1 MKRRAFIKT
10 SSVVTSAFVIGFY
23 LPSRSRANETPKQE
37 NSLKPNAFVEITL
50 DNEIN
55 FIMSQVE
62 MGQGTYTTLGMCIA
76 EELNVN
82 WEEINFK
89 AAKVAPV
96 YNSMFGPLMITGG
109 SSSIRGKQLELRKI
123 GAALN
128 EMLIKAASKKWKVRT
143 FDIET
148 KNSKVFNKRTKE
160 SFTFGELVTD
170 LAKIDIPKDPKI
182 KDLKDCKIIG
192 KPHARH
198 PKEAW
203 AKVTGKAEFGIDLR
217 IEGMRYAAVLHPTV
231 FGATIKSYDASKA
244 QKRDGVLKIK
254 QIPSGIAVIAT
265 HWWIAKEALS
275 DIDVVWDKGNFANI
289 STSDI
294 NKEYAQS
301 MKKPGATMRKDGNAK
316 KAFKQAHKVIE
327 ANYDF
332 PFLAHAPMEPL
343 GFLAHHEKNKATIW
357 SSSQS
362 QTLALGAAAKVL
374 GIKSEEIVYNTP
386 YLGSAFGR
394 RGPINLDFVV
404 EGLLVAKDEG
414 YPIMTLW
421 TREDDIKL
429 GNYRP
434 KYKNQVKIALDAKG
448 DITALD
454 AKIVSQS
461 IFKGS
466 VFEGSGYK
474 NGVDS
479 AQKEGLADHA
489 YTIKNHDMQA
499 YTMQSPIPVLWWRS
513 VGHTQSAPTLEGIVD
528 EAAFAAGI
536 DPIKYRINMLT
547 DQRFINLL
555 EDVAKKSNWSNIKK
569 EKNVGYG
576 VAIVKSF
583 NSICAQVA
591 KVRVSGNDFKV
602 EKVWCSVDCGFAF
615 NPQNVENQM
624 ISSINFGIS
633 ALKFS
638 EITIKDG
645 AAEQSNF
652 YDYEVARISDAPD
665 IEVSIINSGNNIG
678 GIGGIGEPGVPP
690 ILAAVPNALF
700 DATGKRYHSMPIKL

>member
-1 MKRRAFIKT
+1 MKRRDFIKT
-10 SSVVTSAFVIGFY
+10 TSAVTSAFVIGFY
-23 LPSRSRANETPKQE
+23 LPSKSRADETPKKE
-37 NSLKPNAFVEITL
+37 NSLKPNAFVEITS

-55 FIMSQVE
+55 FIMGQVE

-89 AAKVAPV
+89 AAKVAPE

-109 SSSIRGKQLELRKI
+109 SSSVRGKQLELRKI

-128 EMLIKAASKKWKVRT
+128 EMLITAASKKWKVRT

-160 SFTFGELVTD
+160 SFTFGELVAD
-170 LAKIDIPKDPKI
+170 LSTIDIPKDPKI
-182 KDLKDCKIIG
+182 KDLKDCKIVG
-192 KPHARH
+192 QPHPRH

-203 AKVTGKAEFGIDLR
+203 SKVTGKAEFGIDLR
-217 IEGMRYAAVLHPTV
+217 IEGMKYAAVLHPSV

-244 QKRDGVLKIK
+244 QKREGVLKIK
-254 QIPSGIAVIAT
+254 QLPSGIAVIAT
-265 HWWIAKEALS
+265 HWWIAKEALN
-275 DIDVVWDKGNFANI
+275 DISIVWDKGDFANI
-289 STSDI
+289 STSDMD
-294 NKEYAQS
+294 KEYAQV
-301 MKKPGATMRKDGNAK
+301 MKEPGATMRKDGDTK
-316 KAFKQAHKVIE
+316 KAFKEAHKVIE

-343 GFLAHHEKNKATIW
+343 GFLAHHEKSKATVW

-374 GIKSEEIVYNTP
+374 EIKPEDIIYNTP

-394 RGPINLDFVV
+394 RVPINLDFII

-429 GNYRP
+429 GSYRP
-434 KYKNQVKIALDAKG
+434 KYKNQVKVALDKKG
-448 DITALD
+448 DITAMN

-466 VFEGSGYK
+466 PFEGFGYQ
-474 NGVDS
+474 NGVDL
-479 AQKEGLADHA
+479 AQKEGLSDHP
-489 YTIKNHDMQA
+489 YNIKNHDMQA

-513 VGHTQSAPTLEGIVD
+513 VGHTQAAPTIEGIVD
-528 EAAFAAGI
+528 EAATAAGI
-536 DPIKYRINMLT
+536 DPIKYRINMIT

-555 EDVAKKSNWSNIKK
+555 EDVAKKSDWANRKK

-576 VAIVKSF
+576 VAILKSY
-583 NSICAQVA
+583 NTICAQVA
-591 KVRVSGNDFKV
+591 KVRVSGNDFHV

-624 ISSINFGIS
+624 IGSINFGIS
-633 ALKFS
+633 ALKYS

-678 GIGGIGEPGVPP
+678 GIGEPGVPP

-700 DATGKRYHSMPIKL
+700 DATGKRHHSMPIKL

>member
-1 MKRRAFIKT
+1 MKRRDFIKT
-10 SSVVTSAFVIGFY
+10 STAATSAFVIGFY
-23 LPSRSRANETPKQE
+23 LPSKSRADETPKQE
-37 NSLKPNAFVEITL
+37 NSLKPNAFVEITS

-55 FIMSQVE
+55 FIMGQVE

-109 SSSIRGKQLELRKI
+109 SSSVRGKQLELRKI

-128 EMLIKAASKKWKVRT
+128 EMIITAASKKWKVRT

-170 LAKIDIPKDPKI
+170 LSKIKIPKNPKI
-182 KDLKDCKIIG
+182 KDLKDCKIVG
-192 KPHARH
+192 QPHSRH

-217 IEGMRYAAVLHPTV
+217 IEGMKYAAVLHPNV
-231 FGATIKSYDASKA
+231 FGATIKSFDASKA
-244 QKRDGVLKIK
+244 EKRDGVLKTK
-254 QIPSGIAVIAT
+254 QIPTGIAVIAT
-265 HWWIAKEALS
+265 HWWIAKEALN
-275 DIDVVWDKGNFANI
+275 DIDIVWDKGYFANV
-289 STSDI
+289 STSDMD
-294 NKEYAQS
+294 KEYAQV
-301 MKKPGATMRKDGNAK
+301 MKEPGASMRKDGDTK
-316 KAFKQAHKVIE
+316 KAFKEAHKVIE

-343 GFLAHHEKNKATIW
+343 GFLAHHEKNKATVW

-362 QTLALGAAAKVL
+362 QTLALGATAKVL
-374 GIKSEEIVYNTP
+374 GIKPEDIIYNTP

-394 RGPINLDFVV
+394 RAPINLDFVV

-429 GNYRP
+429 GSYRP
-434 KYKNQVKIALDAKG
+434 KYKNQVKVALDEKG
-448 DITALD
+448 AITAMN

-466 VFEGSGYK
+466 VFEGFGYQ
-474 NGVDS
+474 NGVDA
-479 AQKEGLADHA
+479 AQKEGLSDHP
-489 YTIKNHDMQA
+489 YNIKNHDMQA
-499 YTMQSPIPVLWWRS
+499 YTVQSPVPVLWWRS
-513 VGHTQSAPTLEGIVD
+513 VGHTQSAPTIEGIVD
-528 EAAFAAGI
+528 EAATAAGI
-536 DPIKYRINMLT
+536 DPISYRINMLT

-555 EDVAKKSNWSNIKK
+555 EDVAKKSNWSKRKK

-591 KVRVSGNDFKV
+591 KVRVSENDFHV

-624 ISSINFGIS
+624 IGSINFGIS

-645 AAEQSNF
+645 AAVQSNF
-652 YDYEVARISDAPD
+652 FDYEVARIVDAPD
-665 IEVSIINSGNNIG
+665 IEVSIINSGNN
-678 GIGGIGEPGVPP
+678 IGGIGEPGVPP